1 MATKTQ
7 FYHISLTL
15 LFCMAIWAFQV
26 TSRTLQDTSMNER
39 HAEWMTR
46 YGRVYKDPQERE
58 KRLRI
63 FKENVNYIEAFNN
76 AANKP
81 YKLAVNQFAD
91 LTNEEFIA
99 PRNRFKGHMCSSI
112 TRTTSFKYENVTAVP
127 SKVDWRQK
135 GAVTPVKDQGQCGCC
150 WAFSAVAATEG
161 IHALTAGKLISLSEQ
176 ELVDCD
182 SKGVDQGCEGGLMD
196 DAFKFVIQNQ
206 GLSTEANY
214 PYKGTDETCNANAA
228 SGHAATIKG
237 YEDVPANNEKA
248 LQKAVV
254 NQPVSVAIDASGS
267 DFQFYESGVF
277 TGSCGTELDHGVTAV
292 GYGVSDD
299 GTEYWLVKNSWGTE
313 WGEEGYIRMQRGVDS
328 EEGLCGIAMQAS
340 YPTA

>member
-91 LTNEEFIA
+91 LTNEA
-99 PRNRFKGHMCSSI
+99 VSYTHLTLPTNR
-112 TRTTSFKYENVTAVP
+112 EV
-127 SKVDWRQK
+127 
-135 GAVTPVKDQGQCGCC
+135 
-150 WAFSAVAATEG
+150 
-161 IHALTAGKLISLSEQ
+161 
-176 ELVDCD
+176 
-182 SKGVDQGCEGGLMD
+182 
-196 DAFKFVIQNQ
+196 
-206 GLSTEANY
+206 
-214 PYKGTDETCNANAA
+214 
-228 SGHAATIKG
+228 
-237 YEDVPANNEKA
+237 
-248 LQKAVV
+248 
-254 NQPVSVAIDASGS
+254 
-267 DFQFYESGVF
+267 
-277 TGSCGTELDHGVTAV
+277 
-292 GYGVSDD
+292 
-299 GTEYWLVKNSWGTE
+299 
-313 WGEEGYIRMQRGVDS
+313 
-328 EEGLCGIAMQAS
+328 
-340 YPTA
+340 